1 VLLFRFLFFRRW
13 THCVFH
19 FWCILRWQLKHW
31 HTGLATAGFDVTV
44 IDRNAVYYHRVG
56 ALRAIVDKSFD
67 PYIPLDKIDGKF
79 IHGSVVSI
87 DEAKKVVI
95 VQEKGCAVS
104 TSHSYDYLILS
115 PGSTHSGAG
124 MQMTGESQAEHQSL
138 LANIREELHQVR
150 KAGTSKQVLIV
161 GGGGPSASKW
171 PASS

>member
-1 VLLFRFLFFRRW
+1 M
-13 THCVFH
+13 
-19 FWCILRWQLKHW
+19 
-31 HTGLATAGFDVTV
+31 TV

-161 GGGGPSASKW
+161 GGGDPSASKW